1 MTYVLLLTRGAWQD
15 GPAAERDP
23 VFGRI
28 GAWWGQR
35 TAEGTI
41 VGGHKLAAP
50 DTATTVLVEEGGT
63 TIVDGPFIE
72 SKDAIGGF
80 AVIQARDLKEA
91 IAVART
97 FPVPDGQVEV
107 RAAVS

>member
-23 VFGRI
+23 VFDRI
-28 GAWWGQR
+28 GAWWGKR
-35 TAEGTI
+35 VADGTI
-41 VGGHKLAAP
+41 VGGHKLGDP
-50 DTATTVLVEEGGT
+50 DSATTLLVEEGRT

-72 SKDAIGGF
+72 SKDAIGGL
-80 AVIQARDLKEA
+80 AVIQARDLEEA

-107 RAAVS
+107 RPAVR

>member
-23 VFGRI
+23 VYQRI
-28 GAWWGQR
+28 GAWWGAR
-35 TAEGTI
+35 VAEGTI
-41 VGGHKLAAP
+41 VGGHRLAPP
-50 DTATTVLVEEGGT
+50 DMATTLIVEEGQT
-63 TIVDGPFIE
+63 AIVDGPFIE

-80 AVIQARDLKEA
+80 AVIQARDADEA

-107 RAAVS
+107 RPAVA